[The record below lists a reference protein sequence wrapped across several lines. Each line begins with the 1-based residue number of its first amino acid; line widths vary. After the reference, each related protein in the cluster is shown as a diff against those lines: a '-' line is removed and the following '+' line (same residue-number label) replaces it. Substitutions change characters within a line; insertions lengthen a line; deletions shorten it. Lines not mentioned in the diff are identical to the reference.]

1 MRILMRNKTIAFALF
16 TSMIL
21 LALLA
26 TTGCRENGEEKV
38 KTGLS
43 LDFSHVVG
51 NSGVVFNAM
60 NYTNAAG
67 NPYEV
72 TEIMYFISDLK
83 LYHQDGRVISFSE
96 WEDIHYVDTNYPGTL
111 SWKTESDIPE
121 GRYDSIRFTFGISSA
136 KNQSFMFVNPPEV
149 NMAWPEVLGG
159 GYHYLMLNGWWNNS
173 EGVRS
178 PFNFHLGIG
187 QIYENN
193 SGNVNDITGFI
204 DNSFGVTP
212 AGDSFTIVKA
222 SENKLTLVMDV
233 NSWFDSPEV
242 FDLDYFGGA
251 IMQNQ
256 EAMQLG
262 CRNGADAF
270 RLE

>member
-1 MRILMRNKTIAFALF
+1 MRIRMRKKSIVSSLI
-16 TSMIL
+16 TSLIL
-21 LALLA
+21 LSLLPMSS
-26 TTGCRENGEEKV
+26 CRENGEEQHN
-38 KTGLS
+38 TGLTI
-43 LDFSHVVG
+43 DFRHVVG
-51 NSGVVFNAM
+51 NSTLVFNAM

-83 LYHQDGRVISFSE
+83 LYHHDGRVISFSE
-96 WEDIHYVDTNYPGTL
+96 WEDINYIDTNYPETL

-121 GRYDSIRFTFGISSA
+121 GQYDSIRFTFGISSA

-178 PFNFHLGIG
+178 PFNFHLSIG

-204 DNSFGVTP
+204 DNSFVVTP
-212 AGDSFTIVKA
+212 AGTSFNITKEA
-222 SENKLTLVMDV
+222 QNKLTLMMDV
-233 NSWFDSPEV
+233 NSWFETPEV
-242 FDLDYFGGA
+242 FNLDYFGGA

-256 EAMQLG
+256 EAMLVG

>member
-1 MRILMRNKTIAFALF
+1 MLIRMRKKTTKFILI
-16 TSMIL
+16 TSTIL
-21 LALLA
+21 LALQV
-26 TTGCRENGEEKV
+26 TTGCRDNGEEKD
-38 KTGLS
+38 KTVLTI
-43 LDFSHVVG
+43 DFSHVVG
-51 NSGVVFNAM
+51 NSGVVFNTM
-60 NYTNAAG
+60 SYTNAAG

-83 LYHQDGRVISFSE
+83 LFHQDGRVISFSE
-96 WEDIHYVDTNYPGTL
+96 WEDIHYVDTNYPETL
-111 SWKTESDIPE
+111 SWKTESAIPE

-173 EGVRS
+173 TGVRS

-193 SGNVNDITGFI
+193 TGNVNDITGFI
-204 DNSFGVTP
+204 DNSFSVTP
-212 AGDSFTIVKA
+212 SGAPFTIVKA
-222 SENKLTLVMDV
+222 ENNSLKLVMDV

-256 EAMQLG
+256 EAMQMG
-262 CRNGADAF
+262 CVNGADAF